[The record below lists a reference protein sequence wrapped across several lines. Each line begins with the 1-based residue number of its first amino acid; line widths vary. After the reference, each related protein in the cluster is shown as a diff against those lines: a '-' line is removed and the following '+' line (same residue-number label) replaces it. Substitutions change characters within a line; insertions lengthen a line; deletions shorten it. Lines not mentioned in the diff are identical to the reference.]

1 MISELFARVE
11 GFSVFIFLFMYY
23 RDDEEQTK
31 PLAPFFV
38 IFSPPNFAIK
48 RRSPK
53 SERMMRSLS
62 WMCALLL
69 LSLLLSSI
77 GEGVIGTIPRG
88 ARTTATTT
96 GAAFVEEGEDRL
108 FSRRGRRRRR

>member
-31 PLAPFFV
+31 PLVPFFV
-38 IFSPPNFAIK
+38 IFSPPNFAK
-48 RRSPK
+48 KKEPK

-69 LSLLLSSI
+69 LSC
-77 GEGVIGTIPRG
+77 
-88 ARTTATTT
+88 
-96 GAAFVEEGEDRL
+96 F
-108 FSRRGRRRRR
+108 